1 MEDTQASTAD
11 RNTLPPSDAAKTET
25 PATANGNGNGK
36 RRKLLIGITLLFV
49 IAGAGYWLYH
59 HFIGQFQE
67 YTDDAYVQGNLVQ
80 LTPRVTGT
88 VVAINADN
96 TDLVKQGQTL
106 VVLDDTDAKI
116 ALQKAEAALGETV
129 RKVQQLYDNEG
140 QLKANVAVKQADLA
154 KAEDDYHRR
163 AKARNGSVS
172 AEEISHAKTAV
183 DAARAAVTLA
193 QQRLKAG
200 QALIANTSVDTH
212 PMVLQAEAKVRD
224 AYLALKRT
232 KIVAPV
238 TGYVAKRSVQ
248 LGSRVSP
255 GTPLLAIVPLHDLW
269 IDANF
274 KEAQLEHVRIGQP
287 VTLTADFYGGSVQY
301 DGKVVGLAPG
311 TGSVFSLLPPQN
323 ATGNWVKI
331 VQRLP
336 VRVSIDPNELDKH
349 PLRLG
354 LSVRVTIN
362 THDRNGPVLAQAPTD
377 TTVYTTPVYDS
388 EMTEADALV
397 ARIVQENLG
406 ASAPHRLTGS
416 PQSAIS
422 QSRHPVRNNG

>member
-1 MEDTQASTAD
+1 MDNTQA
-11 RNTLPPSDAAKTET
+11 PAAERDTT
-25 PATANGNGNGK
+25 PAPEGTNPEAAAASNGNGNGK
-36 RRKLLIGITLLFV
+36 RRKLLVAITLLFV

-67 YTDDAYVQGNLVQ
+67 YTDDAYVEGNLVQ

-88 VVAINADN
+88 VIAINADN

-106 VVLDDTDAKI
+106 VVLDDTDARI

-129 RKVQQLYDNEG
+129 RKVRQLYDNEG
-140 QLKANVAVKQADLA
+140 QLKANVAVRKADLA
-154 KAEDDYHRR
+154 KAEDDYRR
-163 AKARNGSVS
+163 RKNARNGSVS

-183 DAARAAVTLA
+183 DAAQAAVTLA
-193 QQRLKAG
+193 QQQLKAA
-200 QALIANTSVDTH
+200 QALIANTRVDTH
-212 PMVLQAEAKVRD
+212 PMVLQAEARVRD

-232 KIVAPV
+232 KVVAPV

-248 LGSRVSP
+248 LGSRVAP

-269 IDANF
+269 VDANF

-287 VTLTADFYGGSVQY
+287 VTLTADFYGSSVQY

-336 VRVSIDPNELDKH
+336 VRIAIDPQELDKH

-354 LSVRVTIN
+354 LSVRATIN
-362 THDRNGPVLAQAPTD
+362 THDRNGAVLAQAPSSG
-377 TTVYTTPVYDS
+377 TVYATPVYDS
-388 EMTEADALV
+388 GTAEADALV
-397 ARIVQENLG
+397 ARIVQQNLG
-406 ASAPHRLTGS
+406 TAAPHRLTGT

-422 QSRHPVRNNG
+422 QNRRTARNNG